1 MKPLYTIQE
10 LADALRLEPTTIRNK
25 LSRGEDMPPSVR
37 IGRRRLFPQD
47 ELESWLRAHRVST
60 ARG

>member
-10 LADALRLEPTTIRNK
+10 LADALRLEPATIRNK

-47 ELESWLRAHRVST
+47 ELESWLRAHVFT